1 MTRPP
6 AWEIVPFG
14 ENGWLARLGHTG
26 DDVALALHA
35 HAVAARLRTAGE
47 ASDVVPGV
55 DSIAVRFDLRS
66 ADPERVRARLEEALT
81 ATPFGEPRPPA
92 RTFEIPIAYGGA
104 SGPDFD
110 DLCTRTGL
118 TAEALIEVHASPVY
132 RVLMIGFAPGFAY
145 LGPLDPRLRAPRL
158 ETPRPRVAAGSV
170 GVAGDRTGVYSLAS
184 PGGWRIIGR
193 TPARLFDRASVTPF
207 RLEPGD
213 AVRFLPL
220 SAS

>member
-1 MTRPP
+1 VTRPP
-6 AWEIVPFG
+6 AWETVPFG
-14 ENGWLARLGHTG
+14 ENGWLARWGDAG

-35 HAVAARLRTAGE
+35 HAVAAGLRAAGE

-55 DSIAVRFDLRS
+55 DSIAVRFDLGS
-66 ADPERVRARLEEALT
+66 IAPERVRVRLEEALA

-92 RTFEIPIAYGGA
+92 KTLEIPIAYGGA

-110 DLCTRTGL
+110 DLCARTGL
-118 TAEALIEVHASPVY
+118 SAEALIEAHASPVY

-170 GVAGDRTGVYSLAS
+170 GVAGDRTGVYPLAS

-193 TPARLFDRASVTPF
+193 TPARLFDPASPVPF
-207 RLEPGD
+207 SLEPGD
-213 AVRFLPL
+213 AVRFVPL
-220 SAS
+220 SEP